1 LSGGE
6 RTKVMLAGLSLLN
19 PDIVLLDEPTNH
31 LDLEAITAL
40 NKGMINFKGG
50 LFFASHDQE
59 LMQTVADRI
68 IEINGT
74 KTFDKLT
81 TYEEYLEMTE

>member
-1 LSGGE
+1 
-6 RTKVMLAGLSLLN
+6 
-19 PDIVLLDEPTNH
+19 
-31 LDLEAITAL
+31 
-40 NKGMINFKGG
+40 MINFKGG
-50 LFFASHDQE
+50 MMFASHDQE

-81 TYEEYLEMTE
+81 TYEEYLEITE